1 MDWFERIRMKSK
13 IKWAALAGL
22 VLSFAS
28 IMLHMF
34 LAKSSASLPQYSAIT
49 AFTDDLNHIEAAVG
63 KVREVV
69 RYF

>member
-13 IKWAALAGL
+13 IKWVALAGL

-34 LAKSSASLPQYSAIT
+34 LAKSSSFVQYSAIT
-49 AFTDDLNHIEAAVG
+49 AFAEDVNHIDAAVG

-69 RYF
+69 RFW